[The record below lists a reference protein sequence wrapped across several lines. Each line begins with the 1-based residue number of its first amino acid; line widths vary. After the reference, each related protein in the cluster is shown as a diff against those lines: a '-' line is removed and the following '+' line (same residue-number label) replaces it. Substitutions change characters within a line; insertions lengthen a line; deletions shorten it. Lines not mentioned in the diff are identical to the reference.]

1 MRILYLLMS
10 SLILMTSCVTK
21 YQGQKLSVFTINS
34 ITKNN
39 KIINRFPDYGDGHKD
54 GCIIMSEMKVDL
66 NVRKEGK
73 ISGLVSDVYTK
84 VPLTSA
90 SVKLLS
96 KSGKEITLLSDKDGK
111 FVVALEAGLS
121 RLQVSYL
128 SYRGFVVEL

>member
-1 MRILYLLMS
+1 MRILFLLLVF
-10 SLILMTSCVTK
+10 LIFMTSCVTK
-21 YQGQKLSVFTINS
+21 YQGRKLSVFTVNS
-34 ITKNN
+34 KTKNN

-54 GCIIMSEMKVDL
+54 GCIIMFEMKVDL
-66 NVRKEGK
+66 NLRKEGV

-96 KSGKEITLLSDKDGK
+96 KSGKEIALLTDKDGK
-111 FVVALEAGLS
+111 FVAPLGASLS
-121 RLQVSYL
+121 RLQVSCL